1 MPSESLDQQR
11 AAFAWQAVQGCN
23 KDYVNLAKAAPALIM
38 NNGLMQTLAFYQ
50 SKGKE
55 HHRVLAQHIMNWLYQ
70 QRLVAHSD
78 FPNVM
83 ASLTACEAT
92 QFRRITEEALAL
104 LRWIRQFAAAVD
116 QSGV

>member
-55 HHRVLAQHIMNWLYQ
+55 HHRVLAQHLMNWLHQ
-70 QRLVAHSD
+70 QRLVANSD
-78 FPNVM
+78 FRTVM
-83 ASLTACEAT
+83 ASLTSSEAA
-92 QFRRITEEALAL
+92 QFRRTTEEALAL

-116 QSGV
+116 KSGA